1 MNMTMDEYR
10 FSLRISNDENN
21 IPMYAYITVFPPKG
35 PGMPLTEEAIRNFLK
50 YQQIGYGIKE
60 NVIQEILA
68 VKEGVKDILIA
79 QGLPPKHGDDAK
91 FECLAPFQIYETI
104 INPELLGTDIAPS
117 PDLVPIL
124 VKGSPVLKKHL
135 PTQGISG
142 TDVLN
147 KEIKARNGKDIPLYK
162 GKNTTFSP
170 TDKNILLSTEEGYP
184 FIEGNTASI
193 EKVLIIKEDVTQAG
207 GNIDFDG
214 IILIHGSVGDGLR
227 ITAKADVLVLGAMGG
242 TLIDAGRNV
251 LICGGVTGK
260 DMAVIKTNGNI
271 NSKFVEMA
279 TLESGADIVVDDL
292 IQSFVF
298 ALNKAVAQK
307 IVGGEVRATSL
318 VEADTIGLPTGDT
331 VVAAGSNPYLTDK
344 LNEVQQTLLDK
355 KDELKKST
363 EVLTKMLFGGKKE
376 ELKDE
381 IEKLRENIASL
392 ELEIQKL
399 NIRKTQ
405 LDKFVEDVK
414 DACVI
419 VNSRI
424 YPGVEVNI
432 SDLTMSVENEI
443 NTPTIFKAGKYGILK
458 SNLEN

>member
-1 MNMTMDEYR
+1 MKSMEEYR

-21 IPMYAYITVFPPKG
+21 IPMYAYITLFPPRG
-35 PGMPLTEEAIRNFLK
+35 PSMPLAEETIRNFIK
-50 YQQIGYGIKE
+50 YHQVSFGIKE
-60 NVIQEILA
+60 NAIQQILA
-68 VKEGVKDILIA
+68 QQKEGVKDLLFAEGIR
-79 QGLPPKHGDDAK
+79 PKHGEDAK
-91 FECLAPFQIYETI
+91 FECLAPFSIYETI

-124 VKGSPVLKKHL
+124 PKGHPVLKKNL
-135 PTQGISG
+135 LTQGVSG
-142 TDVLN
+142 IDIFN
-147 KEIKARNGKDIPLYK
+147 KEIKGRNGKDIPLYK

-170 TDKNILLSTEEGYP
+170 TDKNILISTEDGYP

-193 EKVLIIKEDVTQAG
+193 EKVLIIKEDVTSAG

-214 IILIHGSVGDGLR
+214 IILIYKSIGDGLR
-227 ITAKADVLVLGAMGG
+227 ITARADVLVLGAMGG

-271 NSKFVEMA
+271 NSKFVEMT

-298 ALNKAVAQK
+298 ALNKVNAQK

-318 VEADTIGLPTGDT
+318 VEANVIGLPTGDT

-344 LNEVQQTLLDK
+344 LNEVRQTLTDK

-381 IEKLRENIASL
+381 IEKLRETIAHL

-399 NIRKTQ
+399 SIRKSQ
-405 LDKFVEDVK
+405 LDKFVEDIK

-419 VNSRI
+419 VRERI
-424 YPGVEVNI
+424 YSGVEVSI
-432 SDLTMSVENEI
+432 SNLTMAIETEI
-443 NTPTIFKAGKYGILK
+443 NTPTVFKAGKYGILK
-458 SNLEN
+458 NNLE